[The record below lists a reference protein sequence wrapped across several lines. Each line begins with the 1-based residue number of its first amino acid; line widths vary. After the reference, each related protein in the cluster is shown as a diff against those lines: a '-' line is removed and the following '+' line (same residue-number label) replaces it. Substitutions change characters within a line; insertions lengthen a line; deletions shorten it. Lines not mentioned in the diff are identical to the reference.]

1 VDGFR
6 ALVSLHDRHRN
17 KTPQDSWGLVDSSVP
32 WTPAQL
38 DLGALVD
45 HILAG
50 KAWIACQL
58 RGERSDA
65 AAGASNLLVLDF
77 DGHYKDGD
85 LSLEDFWA
93 NERVARHC
101 AFTYTSCSHT
111 AEAHR
116 FRAVFLAPEMATG
129 DLHRAAYHCLI
140 GYLGLT
146 PADKCGEKAERLWYG
161 NDQAEVRFG
170 QGEILPSHLLLAAE
184 EWLEG
189 EAAEAA
195 AAAAA
200 KQARAATDDGRDPE
214 RIAWVLRHILNPSQE
229 GEYEYWVSVLNAAA
243 ASGSEQ
249 VREAFF
255 DWHAR
260 GFHGN
265 GKPGKPAQRMN
276 QRRYERAGKKAEF
289 GYILKL
295 AKQQQGAE
303 SCNVFLPDELKY
315 GGRAP
320 VVLLASAARASEIGG
335 PAPLSPGPITAE
347 PPPLEDQ
354 PDVAVTAP
362 LASSFSAA
370 DWAPN
375 SGGHRPGGPSR
386 LSHKTSPPPPPS
398 KAEANRAAKA
408 VLGAPGT
415 ITPLTLASDYNRGEA
430 KSESQEAIDIFL
442 RQLRRLYLLLT
453 HSILETDGDLQE
465 VEERRL
471 AGHIALVRNDLLAY
485 TEFNRSPQLLEIQ
498 MLDLFRQEHAIE
510 RRRFADVT
518 PVRLTGQLS
527 ERIEWLLPGFLAE
540 GLDHIVYSKAGI
552 GKTTLALQW
561 ARRIIGDPEA
571 EAFLDSG
578 PLRNHHH
585 WRQRQVLFIASD
597 GAGAAHKVLD
607 HYVRQMGQSGA
618 DWLQYLTVWC
628 DNEAFK
634 SPAWSL
640 TLRHLRQL
648 HDHLALAQK
657 SDLPVA
663 AVIVDSCKAVCDG
676 AGFRIGDQ
684 IYADYFQL
692 VQDICRHFRVTLI
705 WLHHEAKDG
714 SGAQGVAGITE
725 RPSGVMRMKQNENHL
740 LFCVEK
746 LRGGKPREIACKLGE
761 DKDLEMIGYAE
772 DQQDDATPADKLLSL
787 IEWHHRRFLQQ
798 ASGYSGSAADRIYPG
813 LQRGE
818 IVELAKDVRSHGLK
832 GLPKSD
838 AQIKRLLASLIN
850 DGLLLRKGF
859 RYTLPS
865 SASSDLDTQASFSGE
880 HLFLD
885 DPED

>member
-17 KTPQDSWGLVDSSVP
+17 KTPRESFGRVDASTP

-45 HILAG
+45 HVLAG

-58 RGERSDA
+58 QGERSDA

-77 DGHYKDGD
+77 DGHYEEGD

-111 AEAHR
+111 PEAHR

-129 DLHRAAYHCLI
+129 PLHRAAYHCLI

-146 PADKCGEKAERLWYG
+146 PADKCGEKAERLWFG

-170 QGEILPSHLLLAAE
+170 AGEILPVHLLLAAQE
-184 EWLEG
+184 RLEA

-195 AAAAA
+195 ELAAARLANTV
-200 KQARAATDDGRDPE
+200 TDDGLE
-214 RIAWVLRHILNPSQE
+214 MQRIAWALRHVLRASQD
-229 GEYEYWVSVLNAAA
+229 GDYESYWVPVLNAAA
-243 ASGSEQ
+243 SSGSEL

-255 DWHAR
+255 EWHERGHQSKTQKKVEAR
-260 GFHGN
+260 YDKAGARST
-265 GKPGKPAQRMN
+265 PGK
-276 QRRYERAGKKAEF
+276 
-289 GYILKL
+289 ILKL
-295 AKQQQGAE
+295 AKEQRGVDT
-303 SCNVFLPDELKY
+303 CNAFLPDELKY

-320 VVLLASAARASEIGG
+320 VVSLASAARASEIGG
-335 PAPLSPGPITAE
+335 PVPLSPGPITAE
-347 PPPLEDQ
+347 PPPLEEQ
-354 PDVAVTAP
+354 PDVVVAKP

-370 DWAPN
+370 DWAPH
-375 SGGHRPGGPSR
+375 SGSQRLGGPAR
-386 LSHKTSPPPPPS
+386 LSHETSPPPS
-398 KAEANRAAKA
+398 RAEANRAAKA

-415 ITPLTLASDYNRGEA
+415 ITPLTLASDYNKGEG

-453 HSILETDGDLQE
+453 HSILEVDGDLQE

-648 HDHLALAQK
+648 HDHLALAQQ

-676 AGFRIGDQ
+676 ASFRIGDQ

-798 ASGYSGSAADRIYPG
+798 ANGYSGSAADRIYPG

-818 IVELAKDVRSHGLK
+818 IVELAKDIRSHGLK

-859 RYTLPS
+859 RYTLPN